1 MLKLPINYFY
11 IYSIAVLISLILTF
25 ILRRISLRYGFLIGK
40 GVSFTGGA
48 GLGIAFFIACLS
60 GLSSYGLL
68 SKQVLGFVFA
78 SFLMFIF
85 GLLDDFLELSIAKK
99 FSMQLIASFV
109 LMASGIKSDIVY
121 LGPFLNG
128 LITII
133 WVIGITNA
141 FNHLDVLDGL
151 SGSVAALA
159 GIGLFFIA
167 LLNHD
172 FVSAIISLSLTGAVF
187 GFLVFN
193 LPPART
199 YMGNSGSHF
208 IGFVLSAIALF
219 ISYAPVNRKLALLSP
234 ILILGFPVIDT
245 TILVLLRIS
254 KKIIPFR
261 KSDDHPALK
270 LLALGYSKE
279 KALLTMLLWSLL
291 FVISGVIASQASN
304 VIILIIILSVS
315 LASFILFKKV
325 CRVKVHA

>member
-11 IYSIAVLISLILTF
+11 IYSIAVLISLILIF
-25 ILRRISLRYGFLIGK
+25 FLRKISLRYNFLESK
-40 GVSFTGGA
+40 GVPVLGGVGFGA
-48 GLGIAFFIACLS
+48 AFFFACLS
-60 GLSSYGLL
+60 GLNSYGLL
-68 SKQVLGFVFA
+68 SKQVFGFVIA
-78 SFLMFIF
+78 SFLMFFF
-85 GLLDDFLELSIAKK
+85 GLMDDLFELSITKK
-99 FSMQLIASFV
+99 FCMQLIASFI
-109 LMASGIKSDIVY
+109 LIISGIRSDIVY

-187 GFLVFN
+187 GFLAFN

-208 IGFVLSAIALF
+208 IGFILSVTALF
-219 ISYAPVNRKLALLSP
+219 ISYAPANRKLALLSP

-254 KKIIPFR
+254 RRILPFR

-315 LASFILFKKV
+315 LVSFILFKKV
-325 CRVKVHA
+325 CRAKVHA